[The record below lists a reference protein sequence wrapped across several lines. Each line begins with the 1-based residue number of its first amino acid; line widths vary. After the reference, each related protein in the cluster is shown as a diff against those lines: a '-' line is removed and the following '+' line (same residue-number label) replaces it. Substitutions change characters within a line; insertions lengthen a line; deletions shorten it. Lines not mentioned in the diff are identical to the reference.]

1 MVGLLRLPES
11 MFKSKQ
17 NVKGILVLQKK
28 GVETEGPKQPLLV
41 QLPSL
46 KNHHAMADILGQMNR
61 WFQTY
66 ERN

>member
-46 KNHHAMADILGQMNR
+46 KNHQAMADILGQMNR